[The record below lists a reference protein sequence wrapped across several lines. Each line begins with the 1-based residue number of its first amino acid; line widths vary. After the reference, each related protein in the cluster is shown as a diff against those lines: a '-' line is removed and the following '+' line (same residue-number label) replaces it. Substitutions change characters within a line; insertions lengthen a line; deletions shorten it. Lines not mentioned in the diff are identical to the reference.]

1 MPPYIGHLPSENH
14 PKCFHFSPLPQFG
27 TIKCYLCGVKRKQP
41 NSISMDTNKFEQL
54 TDYTSAGYALAKD
67 FNCIFPCAYDWVPLR
82 EKVDQLMA
90 NPKA

>member
-1 MPPYIGHLPSENH
+1 
-14 PKCFHFSPLPQFG
+14 
-27 TIKCYLCGVKRKQP
+27 
-41 NSISMDTNKFEQL
+41 MDTNKFEQL